1 MKNVWNILVLCL
13 CCVLA
18 GCSDDD
24 SPIGGTAI
32 QIESAD
38 LDFTAEGGEGSITV
52 AGNGVISAVSDKD
65 WCTVSVDGMT
75 IHVTVAESQEITSRT
90 ALIVISSGAD
100 SREIPVVQA
109 GALATLGDG
118 PTSYVF
124 GYDGGTFE
132 YSFKSN
138 VSYTVEIPED
148 AKAWISY
155 VEDTDE
161 EAASEGWTRLVFTA
175 NANEGETFRG
185 AELSFSTGGKEVSL
199 SVVEIGV
206 NDIAGTWN
214 CSYESGLIG
223 TIVSGPIEIQPTGT
237 SGEFSMSELTVSSMI
252 PGISI
257 PLTWMQNGQ
266 LGIVGGTDAYLSII
280 ITAILSGNGLYSDLT
295 CLGTPSYE
303 NGNLVYR
310 FGNYVDASTGAS
322 IDGFGLYMLG
332 ADGRTLDIYYDFAIS
347 KQMQ

>member
-90 ALIVISSGAD
+90 ALIAISAGAD

-199 SVVEIGV
+199 SV
-206 NDIAGTWN
+206 
-214 CSYESGLIG
+214 ESRAD
-223 TIVSGPIEIQPTGT
+223 P

-280 ITAILSGNGLYSDLT
+280 ITAILSGDGLYSDLT

-310 FGNYVDASTGAS
+310 FGNYVDASSGAS

-332 ADGRTLDIYYDFAIS
+332 AEGGTLDIYYDFAIS

>member
-90 ALIVISSGAD
+90 ALIAISAGAD

-161 EAASEGWTRLVFTA
+161 DEDEEDEHTLIFPDGAHLVSPYLEHVA
-175 NANEGETFRG
+175 ETLFYPR
-185 AELSFSTGGKEVSL
+185 
-199 SVVEIGV
+199 I
-206 NDIAGTWN
+206 
-214 CSYESGLIG
+214 
-223 TIVSGPIEIQPTGT
+223 
-237 SGEFSMSELTVSSMI
+237 
-252 PGISI
+252 
-257 PLTWMQNGQ
+257 
-266 LGIVGGTDAYLSII
+266 
-280 ITAILSGNGLYSDLT
+280 
-295 CLGTPSYE
+295 
-303 NGNLVYR
+303 
-310 FGNYVDASTGAS
+310 
-322 IDGFGLYMLG
+322 
-332 ADGRTLDIYYDFAIS
+332 
-347 KQMQ
+347 

>member
-1 MKNVWNILVLCL
+1 M
-13 CCVLA
+13 
-18 GCSDDD
+18 
-24 SPIGGTAI
+24 
-32 QIESAD
+32 
-38 LDFTAEGGEGSITV
+38 
-52 AGNGVISAVSDKD
+52 
-65 WCTVSVDGMT
+65 
-75 IHVTVAESQEITSRT
+75 
-90 ALIVISSGAD
+90 
-100 SREIPVVQA
+100 
-109 GALATLGDG
+109 
-118 PTSYVF
+118 
-124 GYDGGTFE
+124 
-132 YSFKSN
+132 
-138 VSYTVEIPED
+138 SYTVEIPED

-280 ITAILSGNGLYSDLT
+280 I
-295 CLGTPSYE
+295 
-303 NGNLVYR
+303 
-310 FGNYVDASTGAS
+310 
-322 IDGFGLYMLG
+322 M
-332 ADGRTLDIYYDFAIS
+332 
-347 KQMQ
+347 